1 MAILC
6 NQGLT
11 FGLLYQLRKLISFF
25 TFSGNE
31 IEKRGASQY
40 YLLHFGMPGS
50 GARAPAQQKTRSY
63 KVLNL

>member
-1 MAILC
+1 M
-6 NQGLT
+6 
-11 FGLLYQLRKLISFF
+11 
-25 TFSGNE
+25 
-31 IEKRGASQY
+31 EKRGASQY